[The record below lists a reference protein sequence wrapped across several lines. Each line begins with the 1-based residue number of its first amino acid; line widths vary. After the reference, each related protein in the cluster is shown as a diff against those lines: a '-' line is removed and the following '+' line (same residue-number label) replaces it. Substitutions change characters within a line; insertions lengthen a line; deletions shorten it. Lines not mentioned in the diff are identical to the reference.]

1 MALLQREFAD
11 GPSTID
17 IDQKRR
23 QVATGYAE
31 QRADIALHP
40 SLFHA
45 DDARGV
51 LDHCEQEHCNVESPP
66 QHCTDRHHIDAH
78 IRARSMW
85 LDAKDILVRRVES
98 HHPGVDEVG

>member
-1 MALLQREFAD
+1 MARLQREFAD
-11 GPSTID
+11 GPSMID

-31 QRADIALHP
+31 QRADIALHA
-40 SLFHA
+40 SSFHA
-45 DDARGV
+45 VDARGV
-51 LDHCEQEHCNVESPP
+51 LDHCEREHCNVESPP
-66 QHCTDRHHIDAH
+66 QHCTDRPRYAH
-78 IRARSMW
+78 IKARSMW